1 MAGPG
6 RVYEFGPYSLDVEER
21 RLCNGGGVVP
31 LAPKAFDVL
40 VTLVR
45 RAGTLVTKREL
56 LDLVWRDVSVEEGV
70 LSVYVSALR
79 KSLGES
85 VEGTAYIETVPRAG
99 YRFSGGVTHHDTPAE
114 PLSMKWP
121 IGVLPARPEV
131 SELIGRGRG
140 CLMAASRVEIPRAV
154 DAFRSAIALDPNYAA
169 AHAGLAVAHCA
180 EAELRIAAP
189 DVAYA
194 SARTAALRALAMEAS
209 NADAQVALATV
220 LFLSD
225 WNWDGAR
232 RSLERAL
239 ELNADHAEG
248 WLLYGRLLEALG
260 YLAEGL
266 AAKQRVLERD
276 PSSAAVH
283 LQIALSYWNHRRYDD
298 MITWA
303 TRALD
308 LDPHHLL
315 SREYLAGA
323 YLKKGDLDRHMAESL
338 THARAAGCPP
348 DMVRDLQQL
357 YDTRGRAGVMEFALR
372 VNAKGP
378 PLQLALL
385 HGDTGNLDE
394 AFRYLDAAIA
404 LHDPALVHLAV
415 APQWDCLRGTERFG
429 ERLQAMGLTAAAD
442 RAERFLQE
450 QPKERVASRSAIRA
464 NSGTRRRGPMPD
476 FERT

>member
-1 MAGPG
+1 MAGTSE
-6 RVYEFGPYSLDVEER
+6 VFEFGPYSLDVEER
-21 RLCNGGGVVP
+21 RLCNAGEIVP

-40 VTLVR
+40 VALVR
-45 RAGTLVTKREL
+45 HAGTLVTKREL
-56 LDLVWRDVSVEEGV
+56 LDLVWHDVSVEEGV

-85 VEGTAYIETVPRAG
+85 VQGTAYIETVPRAG
-99 YRFSGGVTHHDTPAE
+99 YRFSAGVTRREARAE
-114 PLSMKWP
+114 PLSMRWP

-140 CLMAASRVEIPRAV
+140 CLMAASRAEIPRAV
-154 DAFRSAIALDPNYAA
+154 EAFQSAIALNPDYAA

-180 EAELRIAAP
+180 EAELRVAAP

-194 SARTAALRALAMEAS
+194 SARAAALRALAMEAT

-225 WNWDGAR
+225 WNWNGAR

-239 ELNADHAEG
+239 ELNADHSEG

-260 YLAEGL
+260 YFAEGL

-276 PSSAAVH
+276 PSSATVH
-283 LQIALSYWNHRRYDD
+283 LQIALSYWNQRRYDD
-298 MITWA
+298 MIAWA
-303 TRALD
+303 THSLE

-315 SREYLAGA
+315 AREYLAGA
-323 YLKKGDLDRHMAESL
+323 YLKKGDLDRHMAELL

-348 DMVRDLQQL
+348 DLLHDLQHVS
-357 YDTRGRAGVMEFALR
+357 DTRGRAGVVEFALR

-378 PLQLALL
+378 PFQLALL
-385 HGDTGNLDE
+385 HGEAGNLDE
-394 AFRYLDAAIA
+394 AFRYLDAAIS
-404 LHDPALVHLAV
+404 LRDPALVHLAV
-415 APQWDCLRGTERFG
+415 APQWDCLRGDERFG
-429 ERLQAMGLTAAAD
+429 ERLQAMGLAAAAD
-442 RAERFLQE
+442 RAERFLQLTM
-450 QPKERVASRSAIRA
+450 PPRA
-464 NSGTRRRGPMPD
+464 AT
-476 FERT
+476 

>member
-1 MAGPG
+1 MPITGD
-6 RVYEFGPYSLDVEER
+6 VYAFGPYSLDVEER
-21 RLCNGGGVVP
+21 RLCDAGEIVP

-40 VTLVR
+40 VALVR

-56 LDLVWRDVSVEEGV
+56 LDLVWNDVSVEEGV

-99 YRFSGGVTHHDTPAE
+99 YRFSAGVMRREPRAE

-131 SELIGRGRG
+131 SELIGRGRS
-140 CLMAASRVEIPRAV
+140 CLMAASRAEIPRAV
-154 DAFRSAIALDPNYAA
+154 DAFRSAITLDPDYAA

-180 EAELRIAAP
+180 EAELRVASP

-194 SARTAALRALAMEAS
+194 SAREAALRALAMEAT

-225 WNWDGAR
+225 WNWTGAR

-239 ELNADHAEG
+239 ELNADHSEG

-276 PSSAAVH
+276 PASATVH
-283 LQIALSYWNHRRYDD
+283 LQIALSYWNQRRYDD
-298 MITWA
+298 MIAWA
-303 TRALD
+303 TRSLE
-308 LDPHHLL
+308 LDPNHLVA
-315 SREYLAGA
+315 REYLAGA
-323 YLKKGDLDRHMAESL
+323 YLKKRDLDRHMAESL

-348 DMVRDLQQL
+348 DVLEDLRRA
-357 YDTRGRAGVMEFALR
+357 YGTFGRAGVVEFALR

-378 PLQLALL
+378 SFHLALL
-385 HGDTGNLDE
+385 HGEAGHLDE
-394 AFRYLDAAIA
+394 AFRHLDAAIA
-404 LHDPALVHLAV
+404 QRDPALVHVAV
-415 APQWDCLRGTERFG
+415 APQWDCLRGDERFG
-429 ERLQAMGLTAAAD
+429 ERLQAMGLAAAAD
-442 RAERFLQE
+442 RAERYLQLT
-450 QPKERVASRSAIRA
+450 RA
-464 NSGTRRRGPMPD
+464 PRAAT
-476 FERT
+476 